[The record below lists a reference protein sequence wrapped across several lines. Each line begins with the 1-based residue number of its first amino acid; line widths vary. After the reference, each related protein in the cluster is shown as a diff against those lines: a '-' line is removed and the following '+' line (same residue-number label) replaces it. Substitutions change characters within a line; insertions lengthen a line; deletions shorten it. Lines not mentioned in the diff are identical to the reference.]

1 MEAVPMVLD
10 GHCQEVECM
19 VTDGSSIVSSCL
31 GGQLKIWDAATG
43 EQMANIDRKLY
54 FNLTTTTT
62 AGATGGGTM
71 NKSPDLSLD
80 YDDAMLS
87 DYESGSPPSRDEHSM
102 SFPSLQ
108 KKINT
113 NFSHLKLEPLDNNE
127 HRRRN
132 GKFNFGDHYRQLY
145 LNHEREPSRHNT
157 RHSSAHGDTAKW
169 IINQASVNLMNGN
182 TAVGGSSRA
191 GVECSRSCERLAQC
205 DTGRPVCSECEQHQH
220 QQQQQCTGVPPIW
233 CIDYTDNLIVL
244 GCASGRL
251 EFWEGTTGKLKV
263 NSQCILLEC
272 ISTCDMLLAV
282 CVRGWWRYWC
292 NVY

>member
-31 GGQLKIWDAATG
+31 GGQLKIWDASTG
-43 EQMANIDRKLY
+43 EQMANIDRKMY

-62 AGATGGGTM
+62 TTAGPGGSM

-113 NFSHLKLEPLDNNE
+113 NFSHLKLEPLDNSE
-127 HRRRN
+127 RRRRN

-145 LNHEREPSRHNT
+145 LNHEREPSRHT
-157 RHSSAHGDTAKW
+157 SAHGDTAKW

-182 TAVGGSSRA
+182 TTVGG
-191 GVECSRSCERLAQC
+191 GGTRSCEHLAQC
-205 DTGRPVCSECEQHQH
+205 DTGRPVCSECEQHQ
-220 QQQQQCTGVPPIW
+220 QQCTAVPPIW

-244 GCASGRL
+244 GCANGRL

-263 NSQCILLEC
+263 NSQCI
-272 ISTCDMLLAV
+272 STHIIQMTLK
-282 CVRGWWRYWC
+282 
-292 NVY
+292 